1 MTNTPNENQKRRF
14 AAKYRSR
21 WQGWLALVFGIT
33 STTNGEIYGP
43 ILGVPL
49 VVFGIYLLRGQGL
62 SPKSIERAKK
72 KADKLQSKIDAATR
86 DLETA
91 QGGQAVVAYRNL
103 EEVLKSTKLPDYQNT
118 LERILQDIKFDKS
131 KLNSDRIGIISGPG
145 IINRNQVEVFKDWV
159 IYGQSAFDIEPST
172 RGEVHVE
179 GNVQLDQ
186 KGNKHDMRTASMQF
200 VSSSWSKT
208 FPINLNGVTE
218 ARRIVAQLSVVTDSL
233 KPAGVTTAD
242 ITKMIETIL
251 SNSGQ
256 PPAEKLKQLSD
267 LRFQRLLSDSEF
279 EAAKARILG
288 I

>member
-1 MTNTPNENQKRRF
+1 MTNAPNENQKRRF
-14 AAKYRSR
+14 AAKYRSK
-21 WQGWLALVFGIT
+21 WQGWLALIFGIT

-49 VVFGIYLLRGQGL
+49 VVLGIYLLRGQGL
-62 SPKSIERAKK
+62 SPKSIERSKK
-72 KADKLQSKIDAATR
+72 KADKLQSKIESATR

-91 QGGQAVVAYRNL
+91 QGGRAVVAYRNL

-118 LERILQDIKFDKS
+118 LEKILQDIKFDKS

-145 IINRNQVEVFKDWV
+145 IINRNQVEVFKDWI

-179 GNVQLDQ
+179 GNIQLDQ
-186 KGNKHDMRTASMQF
+186 KGKQHDLRKASIQF

-208 FPINLNGVTE
+208 FPINLNDVSD

-233 KPAGVTTAD
+233 KPAGVTSAD
-242 ITKMIETIL
+242 IAKMIETIL

>member
-1 MTNTPNENQKRRF
+1 MTNTPHENQKRRF
-14 AAKYRSR
+14 AAKYRSK

-43 ILGVPL
+43 ILGIPL
-49 VVFGIYLLRGQGL
+49 VVLGIYLLRGQGL
-62 SPKSIERAKK
+62 SPKSIERSKK
-72 KADKLQSKIDAATR
+72 KADKLQSKIDSATR

-91 QGGQAVVAYRNL
+91 QGGKAVVAYRNL
-103 EEVLKSTKLPDYQNT
+103 EEVLKSTKMPDYQNT
-118 LERILQDIKFDKS
+118 LEKILQDIKFDRS

-145 IINRNQVEVFKDWV
+145 VLNRNQVEVFKDW
-159 IYGQSAFDIEPST
+159 IINGQSAFDVEPST

-186 KGNKHDMRTASMQF
+186 KGNKHDMRTASIQF
-200 VSSSWSKT
+200 VSSSWSRT
-208 FPINLNGVTE
+208 FPINLNDVTE
-218 ARRIVAQLSVVTDSL
+218 ARRIVAQLSVFTDSL
-233 KPAGVTTAD
+233 KPAGVTAAD

-267 LRFQRLLSDSEF
+267 LRYQRLLSDSEF

>member
-14 AAKYRSR
+14 AAKYKSKWR
-21 WQGWLALVFGIT
+21 GWLALALGISWT
-33 STTNGEIYGP
+33 VSGEIFLL
-43 ILGVPL
+43 ILGIPL
-49 VVFGIYLLRGQGL
+49 IVLGIYFLRGQGL
-62 SPKSIERAKK
+62 SPKSIERSKK
-72 KADKLQSKIDAATR
+72 KADKLQSKIDSATR

-91 QGGQAVVAYRNL
+91 KGGQAVVAYRNL
-103 EEVLKSTKLPDYQNT
+103 EEVLKSTKMPDYQNT

-145 IINRNQVEVFKDWV
+145 IINRNQVEVFKDWI

-179 GNVQLDQ
+179 GNIQLDQ
-186 KGNKHDMRTASMQF
+186 KGKKQDMRTASIQF

-208 FPINLNGVTE
+208 FPINLNDVTD

-267 LRFQRLLSDSEF
+267 LRFQRVLSDSEF

>member
-1 MTNTPNENQKRRF
+1 
-14 AAKYRSR
+14 
-21 WQGWLALVFGIT
+21 
-33 STTNGEIYGP
+33 
-43 ILGVPL
+43 
-49 VVFGIYLLRGQGL
+49 VFGIYLLRGQGL
-62 SPKSIERAKK
+62 SPKSIERSKK
-72 KADKLQSKIDAATR
+72 KADKLQSKIDSATR

-91 QGGQAVVAYRNL
+91 QGGKAVVAYRNL
-103 EEVLKSTKLPDYQNT
+103 DEVLKSTKLPDYQNT
-118 LERILQDIKFDKS
+118 LEKILKDIKFDKS

-145 IINRNQVEVFKDWV
+145 IINRNQVEVFKDWI

-186 KGNKHDMRTASMQF
+186 KGKKHDMRTASIQF

-208 FPINLNGVTE
+208 FPINLNDVTD

-233 KPAGVTTAD
+233 KPAGVTSAD
-242 ITKMIETIL
+242 IAKMIETIL